1 MKEVLGLL
9 YSILFICYVFAAVF
23 VLFHLLR
30 YSLNKQQG
38 LIGAIVFAA
47 VAALLLFTN
56 ALLFFNLPFEE
67 IFNLNSFTTL

>member
-9 YSILFICYVFAAVF
+9 YSILFICYVFADVF
-23 VLFHLLR
+23 VLIHLLR